1 MHDRGLLSIVCRHPA
16 DRLDA
21 VFTPISIWRQHT
33 ARCSEAES
41 SGMLSPKLRGVAARN
56 RAESPRG
63 IGRSRHAESGG
74 VATRNRAESPRGIGR
89 SRRAASSGRTTE
101 STRRPFFV
109 VFAASTYIE
118 NRERVSIAVY
128 LDVFLLE
135 NIEENI
141 KRTDLRLFCC
151 VSLHRELRNESN
163 RC

>member
-21 VFTPISIWRQHT
+21 VFTPTSIWRQHT

-56 RAESPRG
+56 RAESPRS
-63 IGRSRHAESGG
+63 IGRVAAQHRAGRRAESGG
-74 VATRNRAESPRGIGR
+74 VAARNRAG
-89 SRRAASSGRTTE
+89 RRAESSGRTTE
-101 STRRPFFV
+101 STRRPVFV

>member
-1 MHDRGLLSIVCRHPA
+1 MYA
-16 DRLDA
+16 DIRP
-21 VFTPISIWRQHT
+21 TGW
-33 ARCSEAES
+33 
-41 SGMLSPKLRGVAARN
+41 MLSLRQN
-56 RAESPRG
+56 C
-63 IGRSRHAESGG
+63 
-74 VATRNRAESPRGIGR
+74 AESPRGIGR

>member
-1 MHDRGLLSIVCRHPA
+1 MQTSG
-16 DRLDA
+16 
-21 VFTPISIWRQHT
+21 RQAGCCLYANKYLATTYREMKRSGIERYVVAKT
-33 ARCSEAES
+33 AR
-41 SGMLSPKLRGVAARN
+41 
-56 RAESPRG
+56 
-63 IGRSRHAESGG
+63 SRRAESGG
-74 VATRNRAESPRGIGR
+74 VATRNRAESPRGIGW

>member
-1 MHDRGLLSIVCRHPA
+1 MTIFACGLILK
-16 DRLDA
+16 
-21 VFTPISIWRQHT
+21 
-33 ARCSEAES
+33 SES
-41 SGMLSPKLRGVAARN
+41 QMC
-56 RAESPRG
+56 
-63 IGRSRHAESGG
+63 
-74 VATRNRAESPRGIGR
+74 
-89 SRRAASSGRTTE
+89 
-101 STRRPFFV
+101 FV

-141 KRTDLRLFCC
+141 KKTDLRLFCC

>member
-1 MHDRGLLSIVCRHPA
+1 MYA
-16 DRLDA
+16 DIRP
-21 VFTPISIWRQHT
+21 TGW
-33 ARCSEAES
+33 
-41 SGMLSPKLRGVAARN
+41 MLSLRQQVFGDNIPRDAAKRN
-56 RAESPRG
+56 RAVCCRQNCAESPRG
-63 IGRSRHAESGG
+63 IGRSRC
-74 VATRNRAESPRGIGR
+74 
-89 SRRAASSGRTTE
+89 AASSGRTTE

>member
-1 MHDRGLLSIVCRHPA
+1 MSYNRKEPPTCLHDRGLLSIVCRHPA

-21 VFTPISIWRQHT
+21 VFTPTSIWRQHT
-33 ARCSEAES
+33 ARCSEAKS

-63 IGRSRHAESGG
+63 IARSRH
-74 VATRNRAESPRGIGR
+74 
-89 SRRAASSGRTTE
+89 AASSGRTTE